1 MDLDIERFSF
11 ALSLTSIPFYII
23 GFIGNVLVIRIVHK
37 TRAMHTTTNYLLA
50 NLAVS
55 DCVTIFLAPLY
66 FYSHLLSH
74 QSNGFGNF
82 TCKFLVLTYISVA
95 ATSFT
100 LTLLAI
106 ERYHALLKPFRTGL
120 RLKKDNVKKAIII
133 IWVASIL
140 LCSPEFFIQEW
151 SETFSTC
158 VGVWSFHINQT
169 SRVLMIR
176 FCIFTSYIPL
186 AIFLY
191 CYGSLVKG
199 LYFTNTICS
208 ANSTEE
214 DRSNKKKLV
223 VTFMIATAGFVICY
237 LPIQLFYTFVALG
250 GDKHISFKLHSTL
263 SALVTFIFDCSL
275 CFNPILYAFR
285 STSFRDGF
293 KRIMLCRRT
302 TSE

>member
-1 MDLDIERFSF
+1 MCWSSELYIKREQCTRQQITSWQIWLLVTVSPFCWLHS
-11 ALSLTSIPFYII
+11 TSILICS
-23 GFIGNVLVIRIVHK
+23 
-37 TRAMHTTTNYLLA
+37 ATNLTVSETSLA
-50 NLAVS
+50 S
-55 DCVTIFLAPLY
+55 F
-66 FYSHLLSH
+66 
-74 QSNGFGNF
+74 
-82 TCKFLVLTYISVA
+82 LTYISVA

-133 IWVASIL
+133 IWIASIL

-169 SRVLMIR
+169 TRVLMIR

-191 CYGSLVKG
+191 CYGSLIKG

-223 VTFMIATAGFVICY
+223 VTFMMATAGFVICY
-237 LPIQLFYTFVALG
+237 LPIQVFYTFVALG

-293 KRIMLCRRT
+293 KHIMLCRRT
-302 TSE
+302 PSE